1 MRGKTVYGL
10 LLIVGALLAGP
21 AWGNDNVST
30 STVSS
35 VAVQVD
41 GKYEGP
47 ASEAVTQS
55 ATDMG
60 KKDVFA
66 AYDEAA
72 PKVVPT
78 PVTDAPPDNDSQSEA
93 QPVTKE
99 NGESEATVAESEAT
113 AENGTE
119 DTTIADPIEPINRAM
134 YVFNDKL
141 YFWGL
146 KPIAKGYN
154 FIFPEPVRVSIR
166 DFFRNAAMPVR
177 FVSSVLQGK
186 LRGAGTEIA
195 RFSINTTLGLA
206 GFFDVAKNWF
216 KLDPSEE
223 DLGQT
228 LGRYG
233 MGGMMYIVWPFIG
246 PSNIRDTIGLA
257 GDSFLDPLTYVD
269 PFYISLGVRGYE
281 KINSTSLDLR
291 SYEELKESSVEPYT
305 ALRDAYIQ
313 HRNAMIKK

>member
-1 MRGKTVYGL
+1 MRGKTVYVL
-10 LLIVGALLAGP
+10 LLIVGALLTGT
-21 AWGNDNVST
+21 AWGNDSVST

-35 VAVQVD
+35 LAVQGDVKND
-41 GKYEGP
+41 VPISG
-47 ASEAVTQS
+47 AVTQS

-72 PKVVPT
+72 PKVVDT
-78 PVTDAPPDNDSQSEA
+78 PDSDAPAVADSQSDA
-93 QPVTKE
+93 QPVIKE
-99 NGESEATVAESEAT
+99 NGESEAAVAESEAK

-119 DTTIADPIEPINRAM
+119 DSTIADPIEPINRAM

-206 GFFDVAKNWF
+206 GFFDVAKSWF

-233 MGGMMYIVWPFIG
+233 IGGMMYIVWPFIG

-281 KINSTSLDLR
+281 KINSTSLDLK